1 MASLTCGPGVLH
13 VVVVQGIHQSG
24 AGHICKSCF
33 IFRFSS
39 DHMAQPVTG
48 DWPFKKGIY
57 DYFCENRIT
66 AEML

>member
-1 MASLTCGPGVLH
+1 M
-13 VVVVQGIHQSG
+13 VVVQGIHQSG

-33 IFRFSS
+33 IFRFSN

-57 DYFCENRIT
+57 DYFCEK
-66 AEML
+66 